1 MHIIVLM
8 DIIYIYIYI
17 WLYLYVVADH
27 VDLIFVF
34 VSGSDKC
41 EFI

>member
-8 DIIYIYIYI
+8 DIIYIYM
-17 WLYLYVVADH
+17 YVVADH